1 VLLAPL
7 LGPQVAGWLM
17 GGATACAIVGR
28 SVVARVLSPG
38 TQRRTVAAVAY
49 AVQLIGTLLLCAVD
63 SSQVTLIVLA
73 IVLFGSGIG
82 NATSLPPLIAQQEF
96 ARADVARVVALI
108 VAIAQGTYAFAP
120 AVFGALL
127 QASAG
132 AAARIGQGTGVF
144 LLAVAAVQVLALVCF
159 LCGRRRA

>member
-1 VLLAPL
+1 
-7 LGPQVAGWLM
+7 
-17 GGATACAIVGR
+17 
-28 SVVARVLSPG
+28 
-38 TQRRTVAAVAY
+38 
-49 AVQLIGTLLLCAVD
+49 VQLIGTLLLCAVD
-63 SSQVTLIVLA
+63 SSQVALIVRA
-73 IVLFGSGIG
+73 IALFGSGIG

-132 AAARIGQGTGVF
+132 GAARIGQGTGVF